1 MRFHMK
7 YRVVQ
12 KTGLFSWTTKLRKKY
27 PWKSKRYVKIFRIMS
42 NLTMYFACH
51 CIIYILCLICTNCHV
66 PQNHNDSIMPTLEF
80 HTILIRNAANKTII
94 NTQKDDQ
101 SRRNSTCLP
110 FALITITT
118 GLQQEKCQWG
128 GALPNCDDPKYAT
141 CHNIKKRHKGTV
153 SNPVKIARTTVFGGG
168 RGAQTFGGGLE
179 PPQSPPSTGYGPA
192 SPVFSAAAQSL
203 SSKCHDL
210 TESSSRSERASF
222 PKNT

>member
-1 MRFHMK
+1 VSLINRRSLVSRDFMRGNLFSNKIPKFWNNFANLNLSISNQIFITQIESETWLKSRLKFWSRFGFALTVYLKSVAKLVIRVWEDNMRFHMK

-94 NTQKDDQ
+94 NTQKDD
-101 SRRNSTCLP
+101 
-110 FALITITT
+110 
-118 GLQQEKCQWG
+118 
-128 GALPNCDDPKYAT
+128 
-141 CHNIKKRHKGTV
+141 
-153 SNPVKIARTTVFGGG
+153 
-168 RGAQTFGGGLE
+168 
-179 PPQSPPSTGYGPA
+179 
-192 SPVFSAAAQSL
+192 
-203 SSKCHDL
+203 
-210 TESSSRSERASF
+210 
-222 PKNT
+222 